1 MRVSWRMY
9 PYPFSDEL
17 SDAQASRAVVRTIRG
32 RKRRMWLLLELAGGI
47 LDALAK
53 GHRHGCDYK
62 KGWHRS
68 TFRLGRYS

>member
-17 SDAQASRAVVRTIRG
+17 SDAQASRAVVRNSWSEETNVG
-32 RKRRMWLLLELAGGI
+32 LLELAGGI